1 MFSSIQLN
9 FEQCRG
15 RGRRLCTIEN
25 QPSIFEDPQPTWI
38 KLTLDCVVLCVR
50 ACVLKS
56 LQPCSALCNP
66 RTVAHQAS
74 LSMGFTRQK
83 YWSGLQCLPPWDLP
97 DPGIEPTSLMSSAL
111 TGEGVDS
118 LPLAPPGKPVV
129 L

>member
-1 MFSSIQLN
+1 MGHRFL
-9 FEQCRG
+9 
-15 RGRRLCTIEN
+15 LCTIEN

-38 KLTLDCVVLCVR
+38 KLTLDCVMLCVR
-50 ACVLKS
+50 ACLLKS
-56 LQPCSALCNP
+56 LQSCPALCNP
-66 RTVAHQAS
+66 RTAAHQAS

-83 YWSGLQCLPPWDLP
+83 YWSGLPCLPPWDLP

-118 LPLAPPGKPVV
+118 LPLVPPGKPVV